1 MSGTVGGGAFP
12 KGVARPAQRAL
23 SAIGV
28 TSLEGAAELSER
40 QLRALHGIGPTA
52 IEALRAG
59 LRALGKD
66 LKP

>member
-1 MSGTVGGGAFP
+1 MSGSVGDAAFP

-23 SAIGV
+23 ASIGV
-28 TSLEGAAELSER
+28 TSLEGAAGLSER
-40 QLRALHGIGPTA
+40 QLRALRGMGPTA